1 MPAACRCASLLKL
14 GKPREALMDAN
25 AVLQAAS
32 DNVKAHFR
40 AGQAYIAVKVSLLAQ
55 LVYALAFGSELV
67 PVAPSASV
75 DAA

>member
-1 MPAACRCASLLKL
+1 
-14 GKPREALMDAN
+14 MDAN
-25 AVLQAAS
+25 AVLQAAP